1 MSAIAI
7 QSIVAAGI
15 STSYQAAT
23 SSDTIPGVATGQERL
38 FIHAKNSNAATATI
52 TINAVQPTS
61 AKVPGVGNV
70 SVPAIS
76 VVIPATTG
84 DKMIGR
90 HRHRDAGQ
98 YRHDH
103 EPHAGGIL
111 APRRVDLTGRHMAN
125 KARGFVSIDLGER
138 SVDVALGLGAL
149 AELEDAFQVE
159 SFEDALNFGEKMSA
173 GKLLKFVLA
182 VVRGNGVTI
191 TEAESAHLRAMSVG
205 DFMAFI
211 KNLMEASGMSQE
223 QPAAKGGDAGRPLGA
238 KNAGKRG

>member
-84 DKMIGR
+84 DKMIGPIPAAYI
-90 HRHRDAGQ
+90 DA
-98 YRHDH
+98 
-103 EPHAGGIL
+103 
-111 APRRVDLTGRHMAN
+111 TGTVTLVN
-125 KARGFVSIDLGER
+125 TG
-138 SVDVALGLGAL
+138 
-149 AELEDAFQVE
+149 
-159 SFEDALNFGEKMSA
+159 
-173 GKLLKFVLA
+173 
-182 VVRGNGVTI
+182 TI
-191 TEAESAHLRAMSVG
+191 TNLTLA
-205 DFMAFI
+205 AFS
-211 KNLMEASGMSQE
+211 L
-223 QPAAKGGDAGRPLGA
+223 PAASI
-238 KNAGKRG
+238 